1 MPQAQLERLIPS
13 AEQGSASS
21 SEHPLAVLCGE
32 LRRLPQR
39 ELCRN
44 RSLTMRPTTLV
55 HETCLNSRAAA
66 DRGGS
71 HPRALLCVRLA
82 RHAAP
87 THRVPVQPP
96 RIRLQRFPRNLDPA
110 AAVGVTRKN

>member
-21 SEHPLAVLCGE
+21 SEHPLAVFYDE
-32 LRRLPQR
+32 LRRLPRR

-44 RSLTMRPTTLV
+44 RSLTKRPTTLL
-55 HETCLNSRAAA
+55 HETCLNPRAAA

-71 HPRALLCVRLA
+71 QPRALPCVRLA
-82 RHAAP
+82 RHVGP
-87 THRVPVQPP
+87 RHRVPMQPR
-96 RIRLQRFPRNLDPA
+96 RIRLQRYPGNHDPA
-110 AAVGVTRKN
+110 APAGVARKN